1 MRTIEEI
8 KDRVLRK
15 DFPSNHRHFG
25 GANLIITD
33 NPKRMGHEGDFVLNS
48 PYAAEFSWLV
58 DELKEYLSD
67 QLTHENKYAFYRQM
81 GELFSLAQSRELG
94 LVDAMTFVLA
104 EVEKFI
110 ATNGFPKTIEE
121 SEIEVLKRAL
131 KRFID
136 ASFMIRGSR
145 DQDNLFALLLLL
157 TAYKDGIIA
166 PEFQAGHIGRA
177 DWFQY
182 EFAKS
187 SFVKDKKYAQV
198 VEVFAPY
205 LNMFSV
211 AEHHTFIH
219 GLKDIPI
226 GSLKTHFTRSFDWVL
241 AHITSIRSGFLSDS
255 IHSAEITMLMCGL
268 AETDDSM
275 KVFNPFAGLGGIGY
289 RLKSNKTLCQEIDR
303 ATWAVGE
310 LRMMA
315 HGLTDKIDF
324 ALTDSIL
331 NWPEKSEKFDL
342 VIANPPIGIKFKQ
355 AYGAA
360 IKDSN
365 SFEHFFVTRG
375 LASLNENGKLIA
387 LVPQKFLHTES
398 QVRKYLFDQELV
410 DTVISIPGG
419 VYNYTH
425 TSLMVVVIDKAKRNS
440 GRVKFVDAKS
450 FVDGAQKRS
459 LKLDYNALLQA
470 ITATESSHEDIKI
483 LDVATIAAN
492 DYSFNVGRYMLKK
505 YEGIEL
511 SEILQPLQLR
521 APRKVSGAKFV
532 RASNLKTNK
541 FDFRLDFESLQE
553 EELNMGKLIEES
565 CILLTLAGSAL
576 NPTYFEYSGTPIV
589 IGNTI
594 AAYKVDEQ
602 RWNLDYLIYELHS
615 DYIKEQIKAIDS
627 GSIYSRLSNPDIRWI
642 KVDISIS
649 IEEQARIAK
658 QRLQV
663 YAEEEGKKLEEFRK
677 LNGITS
683 EYYEQSNY
691 LRHTLNGRASNLKSS
706 VIDIRTI
713 LEQHVETRI
722 PEIFDM
728 KVSADYQI
736 TLKEYL
742 DILQTEAAYISDSIK
757 SQLGV
762 EARLASKELAV
773 MDILDYL
780 RRYIVL
786 YNGRADTNA
795 KIESFFDFE
804 LLSDEDSF
812 EDSMDFTF
820 FINGNRDLLT
830 EMLDNIM
837 KNANE
842 HAFTPE
848 SINRLELF
856 VSVRIDAYI
865 PKLLITVSNS
875 GRPFPDD
882 FSKEDYIRNGIKKGH
897 NGGSGFG
904 GWLVNKIVAMMS
916 GDFEIERI
924 SNEIGDGKLVTSIHF
939 TFPLIQ
945 SKYELTEIN

>member
-1 MRTIEEI
+1 MKTIEEI

-67 QLTHENKYAFYRQM
+67 RLTHQNKHAFYERI
-81 GELFSLAQSRELG
+81 GELLSLSQKRELG
-94 LVDAMTFVLA
+94 LIDAMTFVLA

-110 ATNGFPKTIEE
+110 STLGFPKTAEE
-121 SEIEVLKRAL
+121 PEIDVLKRAL

-136 ASFMIRGSR
+136 ASFMSRSGR

-157 TAYKDGIIA
+157 TAYKDGIMA
-166 PEFQAGHIGRA
+166 PDFKVGHIESS

-187 SFVKDKKYAQV
+187 SFAMDKKYAQV
-198 VEVFAPY
+198 VEVLAPY
-205 LNMFSV
+205 LNMYTV
-211 AEHHTFIH
+211 NEHRTFMY
-219 GLKDIPI
+219 GLIDIQI
-226 GSLKTHFTRSFDWVL
+226 GSLRTHFSRSFDWVL

-255 IHSAEITMLMCGL
+255 IHSAEVTMLLCGL

-310 LRMMA
+310 LRIMA

-360 IKDSN
+360 IKDYN

-375 LASLNENGKLIA
+375 LASLNENGKFIA
-387 LVPQKFLHTES
+387 LVPQRFLHTEP
-398 QVRKYLFDQELV
+398 QVRKYLFDQDLV
-410 DTVISIPGG
+410 DTIISIPGG

-425 TSLMVVVIDKAKRNS
+425 TSLMVVVIDKAKRHS

-450 FVDGAQKRS
+450 FVEGAQKRS

-470 ITATESSHEDIKI
+470 ISNNESSNDDLKI

-521 APRKVSGAKFV
+521 APRKVSGSKFV

-541 FDFRLDFESLQE
+541 FDFRLDAESLQE

-589 IGNTI
+589 IGNTV

-602 RWNLDYLIYELHS
+602 RWNLDYLIYELHA

-627 GSIYSRLSNPDIRWI
+627 GSIFSRLSNPDIRWI

-663 YAEEEGKKLEEFRK
+663 YAEEEGKKLEAFRK
-677 LNGITS
+677 LNGISS

-691 LRHTLNGRASNLKSS
+691 LRHTLNGRASNLMSS
-706 VIDIRTI
+706 AANIRK
-713 LEQHVETRI
+713 LLQDVVAEKY
-722 PEIFDM
+722 PGLFD
-728 KVSADYQI
+728 
-736 TLKEYL
+736 LKLSDKHKISLGGYL
-742 DILQTEAAYISDSIK
+742 DLLETEVAYINESVR

-762 EARLASKELAV
+762 ESRIESKAMEKINV
-773 MDILDYL
+773 LDFLKNY
-780 RRYIVL
+780 VDL
-786 YNGRADTNA
+786 YNGR
-795 KIESFFDFE
+795 KESLVRVMPTYDFE
-804 LLSDEDSF
+804 PSLNDEVVNDSV
-812 EDSMDFTF
+812 
-820 FINGNRDLLT
+820 FIKANRDLLT
-830 EMLDNIM
+830 ELLDNVF
-837 KNANE
+837 KNATE
-842 HAFTPE
+842 HAFTSE
-848 SINRLELF
+848 ALNRLELF
-856 VSVRIDAYI
+856 VATQMEAYSQ
-865 PKLLITVSNS
+865 KLLITISNS

-882 FSKEDYIRNGIKKGH
+882 FTKADYVRNGIKDGP
-897 NGGSGFG
+897 NAGSGFG
-904 GWLVNKIVAMMS
+904 GWLINKIVQKM
-916 GDFEIERI
+916 GGEFEIERLTAEDDL
-924 SNEIGDGKLVTSIHF
+924 SSGNLVTSIHF
-939 TFPLIQ
+939 TFPIIDNDD
-945 SKYELTEIN
+945 ENA

>member
-131 KRFID
+131 KGFID
-136 ASFMIRGSR
+136 VGFMNRGSR
-145 DQDNLFALLLLL
+145 DQDNLFSLLLLL
-157 TAYKDGIIA
+157 TAYKDGVIA
-166 PEFQAGHIGRA
+166 PDYKVGLIERA

-182 EFAKS
+182 EFTKS
-187 SFVKDKKYAQV
+187 SFAMDKKYAQL
-198 VEVFAPY
+198 VEVLAPY
-205 LNMFSV
+205 LNMYTV
-211 AEHHTFIH
+211 TEHRTFMY
-219 GLKDIPI
+219 GLIDIPI
-226 GSLKTHFTRSFDWVL
+226 GSLRTHFIRSFDWVL

-255 IHSAEITMLMCGL
+255 IHSAEVTMLMCGL
-268 AETDDSM
+268 AETDNSM

-342 VIANPPIGIKFKQ
+342 VIANPPIGIKLKQ
-355 AYGAA
+355 VYGAA

-470 ITATESSHEDIKI
+470 ITATESTHEDIKI

-553 EELNMGKLIEES
+553 EELNMGKLIEDS

-594 AAYKVDEQ
+594 AAFKVDEQ
-602 RWNLDYLIYELHS
+602 KWNLDYLIYELHA

-627 GSIYSRLSNPDIRWI
+627 GSVFSRLSNPDIRWI
-642 KVDISIS
+642 KVDISYS

-663 YAEEEGKKLEEFRK
+663 YAEEEDKKLEAFRK

-683 EYYEQSNY
+683 DYYEQSKY
-691 LRHTLNGRASNLKSS
+691 LRHTLNGRASNLIGS
-706 VIDIRTI
+706 VSNIERILKDIVAEKFPG
-713 LEQHVETRI
+713 L
-722 PEIFDM
+722 FD
-728 KVSADYQI
+728 
-736 TLKEYL
+736 LKLSEKHKISLGGYL
-742 DILQTEAAYISDSIK
+742 DRLKKDGVYINEIIHSK
-757 SQLGV
+757 LGV
-762 EARLASKELAV
+762 ESQIESKALEKINV
-773 MDILDYL
+773 LDFLKKY
-780 RRYIVL
+780 VDL
-786 YNGRADTNA
+786 YNGR
-795 KIESFFDFE
+795 KESQVRIEPTYDFDPSLDDEVGSE
-804 LLSDEDSF
+804 LV
-812 EDSMDFTF
+812 
-820 FINGNRDLLT
+820 FIYANQDLLT
-830 EMLDNIM
+830 DLLDNVC
-837 KNANE
+837 KNAND
-842 HAFTPE
+842 HAFTVG
-848 SINRLELF
+848 SLNRLELF
-856 VSVRIDAYI
+856 VSTRIEAYAQ
-865 PKLLITVSNS
+865 KLLITISNS
-875 GRPFPDD
+875 GRPFPDG
-882 FSKEDYIRNGIKKGH
+882 FSKAEYIRNGIKEGL

-904 GWLVNKIVAMMS
+904 GWLINKIVQKMA
-916 GDFEIERI
+916 GEFDIERLTTEDDL
-924 SNEIGDGKLVTSIHF
+924 SSGNLVTSIHF
-939 TFPLIQ
+939 TFPI
-945 SKYELTEIN
+945 INNDDEKA